1 MKKSIDFEVLDPIDL
16 KKVEIAIKEIQKSL
30 SKELIAIM
38 QTADLLFKYKMS
50 NDWLKISEQLDER
63 NIMKDSVQ
71 KYYIGIAQNPVLMN
85 SAYWDKLPPFYN
97 NLYQLSRIKGAALVK
112 LIETNKV
119 HPSLTL
125 ENTRE
130 FAEKYAPSKQ
140 SKTLKSLQANN
151 AKQVTNSNQAVKES
165 EPTTFNVS
173 IEIKFSKKYGSQKQI
188 DNALNWLNDNLT
200 DAVAKLI

>member
-1 MKKSIDFEVLDPIDL
+1 MTINTSSPQAQLASMVEVLFARASDVLDMHIYSL
-16 KKVEIAIKEIQKSL
+16 KANIKIFATQQD
-30 SKELIAIM
+30 M
-38 QTADLLFKYKMS
+38 TD
-50 NDWLKISEQLDER
+50 
-63 NIMKDSVQ
+63 
-71 KYYIGIAQNPVLMN
+71 
-85 SAYWDKLPPFYN
+85 FYN

-140 SKTLKSLQANN
+140 SKTIKSTQL
-151 AKQVTNSNQAVKES
+151 TNEKHATDTTQIMSEN
-165 EPTTFNVS
+165 EPTTFNVT

-188 DNALNWLNDNLT
+188 DNALNWLNENLT
-200 DAVAKLI
+200 DAVAKLK